1 MQLSRELLNVLP
13 KILLEPGFPDN
24 SAGKESTHNAGDP
37 SQIPGLGRSPGE
49 GIGYPFQYA
58 LASVMAQLVK
68 SLPAMQETW
77 VRTLGG
83 TIPWKRERLLIPVF
97 CLENSMDYT
106 GHGVTKS
113 QTRLS
118 DFHSHAIVGTN
129 NYNIHS

>member
-1 MQLSRELLNVLP
+1 
-13 KILLEPGFPDN
+13 
-24 SAGKESTHNAGDP
+24 
-37 SQIPGLGRSPGE
+37 
-49 GIGYPFQYA
+49 
-58 LASVMAQLVK
+58 MAQLVK

-118 DFHSHAIVGTN
+118 DFHFTSLLFPTPGALPDPGIEPTSPALTDGFFTTGASWEAPAPQKNTADRLGVK
-129 NYNIHS
+129 IS